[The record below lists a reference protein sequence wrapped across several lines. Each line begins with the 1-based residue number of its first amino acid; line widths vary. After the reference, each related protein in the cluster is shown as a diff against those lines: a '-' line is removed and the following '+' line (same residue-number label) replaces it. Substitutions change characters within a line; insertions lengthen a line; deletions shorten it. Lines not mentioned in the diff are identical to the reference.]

1 MTLKETID
9 NAVKRLTPEYGKG
22 EAQAM
27 LRIIIGYLKG
37 YSPVDIVL
45 NGDKE
50 TSDYIN
56 NKVDDIVARLLR
68 HEPLQYILGQVD
80 WHGMVLKVTP
90 AVLIPR
96 QETSELVDIIT
107 DVEGSR
113 EDLRVLDLCTGSGCI
128 AIALARNL
136 KFSQVTGVDISE
148 DALAVAN
155 ENAATLKTKVKFEQE
170 DITKPHEFGPMDI
183 VVSNPP
189 YVLESEKATMSK
201 NVLDYEPEI
210 ALFVPDD
217 DPLEYY
223 KAVERIAS
231 HCLVAGGRLYLE
243 INPLTAENLSKYLGE
258 KEWQEVSVLPDVHGR
273 KRFISA
279 RKMS

>member
-9 NAVKRLTPEYGKG
+9 NAVSRLTPLYGKG

-50 TSDYIN
+50 TSDYLN
-56 NKVDDIVARLLR
+56 NKVENIVSRLLG

-107 DVEGSR
+107 DAEGGR

-128 AIALARNL
+128 AIALARGL
-136 KFSQVTGVDISE
+136 KFPQVTGVDVSE
-148 DALAVAN
+148 EALAVAK
-155 ENAATLKTKVKFEQE
+155 ENTAALKANVKLVQADISMPHDFGEQ
-170 DITKPHEFGPMDI
+170 DI

-189 YVLESEKATMSK
+189 YVLESEKSSMSK
-201 NVLDYEPEI
+201 NVLDYEPAT
-210 ALFVPDD
+210 ALFVHDD
-217 DPLEYY
+217 DPLEFY
-223 KAVERIAS
+223 KAVEQIAS
-231 HCLVAGGRLYLE
+231 QSLVPGGRMYLE
-243 INPLTAENLSKYLGE
+243 INPLTADNLSEYLNGRG
-258 KEWQEVSVLPDVHGR
+258 WQDVAVLLDVHGR